1 MWILRGATSEYV
13 VGLFDA
19 ESGGRALAL
28 EYWGAAGGSGAP
40 WPAPAI
46 RYSYETPADLAPLE
60 YASNGTRHVHA
71 SELLVEHDDGLSG
84 AVWTYVSHE
93 QSATELSVLFRD
105 DTGRL
110 ELVQHVLVRPDSDVV
125 ERWADVRNVSD
136 DHEVRLNRVLSAAW
150 NVHAPDGAVLHYPA
164 GSWSREFGPEAV
176 PLRQGVLRIGARYG
190 VTGHL
195 HAPAMTVEVP
205 GRPDAWGVALA
216 WSGSWSIA
224 AEADPG
230 GLLRV
235 SAGIDDETT
244 TVRLTPGRTF
254 TTPRSWG
261 VWSIDGVAGVSRQWH
276 RHQRLVN
283 PRATDPYHRPI
294 VYNSW
299 FETRFDL
306 RADHQLELART
317 AAELG
322 VEAFVIDDG
331 WFGTRSSDRSGLG
344 DWTVRRDAFPDGLE
358 PLAAAVTRLGLRF
371 GLWVELEGVNLDSD
385 LYRAHPDWVYSVGDR
400 PLVTMRHQT
409 VLNLGLPAV
418 REHLAGVLR
427 RLLAELPVTYLKW
440 DLNRPI
446 TDPGPADSEWS
457 VTHTEGYYGLL
468 RLLRDEFPHLTVEA
482 CAGGGG
488 RVDAAVAQLTDV
500 VWTSDETG
508 PRDRLVIQDGFLRA
522 FGAHLM
528 SGWVTD
534 LPGSRFPAPVSD
546 GFRLV
551 ASMAGVLG
559 FGAAITSWDDTRR
572 KAAADAVAL
581 YKELR
586 PVLLTGDVHVHG
598 SPRSGVYALEYVGD
612 GRTVL
617 LAWDLRDDDGGP
629 VSLTLSDGA
638 ATTVSWAFAPDADV
652 IVLDREGTTS

>member
-1 MWILRGATSEYV
+1 MHWTLRTATSEYV
-13 VGLFDA
+13 VGLFG
-19 ESGGRALAL
+19 ETGSPQALAL
-28 EYWGAAGGSGAP
+28 EYWGAAGGATGP
-40 WPAPAI
+40 WPKPAI

-60 YASNGTRHVHA
+60 YASNGTRHVHR

-93 QSATELSVLFRD
+93 QSATELAVLFRD

-125 ERWADVRNVSD
+125 ERWVDVRNVST
-136 DHEVRLNRVLSAAW
+136 DHEVRLGRVLSAAW
-150 NVHAPDGAVLHYPA
+150 SVHAPDGAVLHYPA
-164 GSWSREFGPEAV
+164 GSWSHEFGPEAV
-176 PLRQGVLRIGARYG
+176 PLRQGVLQIGSRYG

-195 HAPAMTVEVP
+195 HAPAMTVTVP
-205 GRPDAWGVALA
+205 GRADAFGVQLA
-216 WSGSWSIA
+216 WSGSWTIA

-261 VWSIDGVAGVSRQWH
+261 VWSPDGEWGVARAWH

-299 FETRFDL
+299 FATRFDL

-344 DWTVRRDAFPDGLE
+344 DWTVRRDAFPDGLL
-358 PLAAAVTRLGLRF
+358 PLATAVTELGMRF

-385 LYRAHPDWVYSVGDR
+385 LYRAHPDWVYRVGDR

-409 VLNLGLPAV
+409 VLNLGLTAV
-418 REHLAGVLR
+418 RSHLAGVLR
-427 RLLAELPVTYLKW
+427 RLLTELPITYLKW

-457 VTHTEGYYGLL
+457 VAHTEGYYGLL
-468 RLLRDEFPHLTVEA
+468 RLLRDEFPHVTVEA

-488 RVDAAVAQLTDV
+488 RVDTAVAELADV

-534 LPGSRFPAPVSD
+534 LPGSRFPEPVSD

-551 ASMAGVLG
+551 TSMAGVLG
-559 FGAAITSWDDTRR
+559 FGADLGTWDAARR

-598 SPRSGVYALEYVGD
+598 SPRSGEYALEYVTPQ
-612 GRTVL
+612 RSVKL
-617 LAWDLRDDDGGP
+617 VW
-629 VSLTLSDGA
+629 A
-638 ATTVSWAFAPDADV
+638 ASDADV
-652 IVLDREGTTS
+652 IVTDREGITP